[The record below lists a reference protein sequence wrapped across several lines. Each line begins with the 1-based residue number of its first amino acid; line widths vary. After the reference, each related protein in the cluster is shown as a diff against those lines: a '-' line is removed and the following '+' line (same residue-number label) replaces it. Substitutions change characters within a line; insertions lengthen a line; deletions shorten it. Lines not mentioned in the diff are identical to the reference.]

1 MIHIVHTIRVID
13 DRNVPYLLYKK
24 LIQLRRGTVSWVV
37 AVVIIS
43 YSSTIPTAQIASLPA
58 GKVKL
63 IYGDIVTH
71 NLNRLGLRTSRL
83 HTRLL
88 ILRVVRSWHPG

>member
-1 MIHIVHTIRVID
+1 M
-13 DRNVPYLLYKK
+13 
-24 LIQLRRGTVSWVV
+24 SWVV

-43 YSSTIPTAQIASLPA
+43 YSSMIPTAQIASLPA

-71 NLNRLGLRTSRL
+71 NRLGLRTSRL

-88 ILRVVRSWHPG
+88 ILRVVPSWHPS

>member
-1 MIHIVHTIRVID
+1 M
-13 DRNVPYLLYKK
+13 
-24 LIQLRRGTVSWVV
+24 SWVV

-43 YSSTIPTAQIASLPA
+43 YSSMIPTAQIASLPA

-71 NLNRLGLRTSRL
+71 NRLAGYIRAC
-83 HTRLL
+83 
-88 ILRVVRSWHPG
+88 